1 MYLTPKE
8 KKLYSDLVKEYN
20 KDKWSQT
27 CGLDRFL
34 KIKYENSGYLTSY
47 YNVWQ
52 YAQNDY

>member
-8 KKLYSDLVKEYN
+8 KKLYSDLVQEYN
-20 KDKWSQT
+20 KDKWFQT

-34 KIKYENSGYLTSY
+34 KIKYESSGYLTTY